1 MIAGG
6 MAAFYVLLAGTIG
19 GWTGRPPEW
28 WTVPGAVIAGLV
40 GLSGAAWILRGG
52 VRPDFFSRTR
62 RRPAQPFEHVDSLAN
77 TDGLKEP

>member
-28 WTVPGAVIAGLV
+28 WTVPGAVIAGLG
-40 GLSGAAWILRGG
+40 GLGAAAWILRGR
-52 VRPDFFSRTR
+52 VRLDFLGRLR
-62 RRPAQPFEHVDSLAN
+62 RRPADPFEHDESLAD